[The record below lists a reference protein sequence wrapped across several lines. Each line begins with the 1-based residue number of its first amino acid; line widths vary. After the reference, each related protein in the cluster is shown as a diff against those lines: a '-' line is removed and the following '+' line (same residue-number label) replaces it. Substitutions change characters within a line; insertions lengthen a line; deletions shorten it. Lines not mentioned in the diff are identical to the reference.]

1 MVPSLFSTLRWLGA
15 LALLQG
21 VALAGKGA
29 EVGVV
34 GAHIRGQEE
43 AEAAILCESMASAI
57 SSSGNLEA
65 LSSQGFAVTISGR
78 EALILSEAFQ
88 GAGRKRLEEGRV
100 LYERADFEGAIEAL
114 SDATRLIEQGLPYAD
129 DARDL
134 LDAQILLGV
143 AALSNG
149 DDASA
154 GAAFR
159 RVVTL
164 DPARELDAVNFPPA
178 VVNRFNVER
187 KALLG
192 QQRARVKVE
201 LPVGAVLRV
210 DGAQS
215 PNRELELVPGRH
227 VLLVS
232 ASEGMRATTVLELR
246 AGENRSWKPTLE
258 SLSIGAPD
266 LPLDQRQGQTEGMYR
281 SLGRNSD
288 RLVLLSGDI
297 GGGKVGVQLFE
308 PRTGNFSKP
317 LTDEAGQDPG
327 NTIVDLLPALAGY
340 VGDQGTLRSDR
351 VTSQPIPLDM
361 STNPVLARML
371 LDPAPLVET
380 RTVVQKVPWYV
391 WAGGGALIVG
401 SAVVV
406 GVIAAGGGGSTEQ
419 PQGGTVVITFP

>member
-1 MVPSLFSTLRWLGA
+1 
-15 LALLQG
+15 
-21 VALAGKGA
+21 
-29 EVGVV
+29 
-34 GAHIRGQEE
+34 
-43 AEAAILCESMASAI
+43 
-57 SSSGNLEA
+57 
-65 LSSQGFAVTISGR
+65 
-78 EALILSEAFQ
+78 
-88 GAGRKRLEEGRV
+88 
-100 LYERADFEGAIEAL
+100 
-114 SDATRLIEQGLPYAD
+114 
-129 DARDL
+129 
-134 LDAQILLGV
+134 
-143 AALSNG
+143 
-149 DDASA
+149 
-154 GAAFR
+154 
-159 RVVTL
+159 
-164 DPARELDAVNFPPA
+164 
-178 VVNRFNVER
+178 
-187 KALLG
+187 
-192 QQRARVKVE
+192 
-201 LPVGAVLRV
+201 
-210 DGAQS
+210 
-215 PNRELELVPGRH
+215 
-227 VLLVS
+227 
-232 ASEGMRATTVLELR
+232 
-246 AGENRSWKPTLE
+246 
-258 SLSIGAPD
+258 
-266 LPLDQRQGQTEGMYR
+266 MYR